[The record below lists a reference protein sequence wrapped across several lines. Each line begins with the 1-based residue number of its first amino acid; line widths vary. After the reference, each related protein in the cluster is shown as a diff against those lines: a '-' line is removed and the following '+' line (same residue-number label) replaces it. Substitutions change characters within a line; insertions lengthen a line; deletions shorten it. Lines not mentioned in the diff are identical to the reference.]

1 MDAFG
6 ICINAALERL
16 FLEAMRTIGKQNE
29 KAIVNEMAKI
39 MLRYNRNTLEEVF
52 LDVARGRVQ
61 DTAS

>member
-39 MLRYNRNTLEEVF
+39 MLRY
-52 LDVARGRVQ
+52 G
-61 DTAS
+61 S